1 MKRYLLLI
9 VTILLVAPLLVKAED
24 PDIIYYD
31 DDYIEYTDP
40 IPVVE
45 APEELDIPTGDD
57 ETLTCDV
64 DHFKKCL
71 NNKDFY
77 ERLYDNGKGYIC
89 EKAVKITNQFFIMWL
104 LSIISIILLI
114 ALVLALLKIRSLNKK
129 YKTKK

>member
-1 MKRYLLLI
+1 MKRFLLLI
-9 VTILLVAPLLVKAED
+9 ITILLVAPLLVKAED

-45 APEELDIPTGDD
+45 APEEIDIPTGED

-71 NNKDFY
+71 NNNDFY
-77 ERLYDNGKGYIC
+77 EGLSDKGNGYIC
-89 EKAVKITNQFFIMWL
+89 ESVAKTKRQFFVLWSL
-104 LSIISIILLI
+104 EIISLILFF
-114 ALVLALLKIRSLNKK
+114 ALVFALLKIRSLKK
-129 YKTKK
+129 KSKTKK